1 MRVAALLLVCTVLAR
16 PPAAGLTRYEFQ
28 QPHMGTTV
36 RVVLYAGDTPAAEA
50 LAAAAFSRIAA
61 LDDRLSDYRES
72 SELMALCRA
81 AGGPPVGVSGDLF
94 TVLTAAQGF
103 ASRTHGA
110 FDVTIGPVS
119 RVWRH
124 ARATGEVPEASRL
137 AEAQRLVGYNKVH
150 LSPAGRTV
158 RLSERGMLLD
168 LGGIAKGF
176 AADDALALLVE
187 RGARHAI
194 VAIGGDVAAGDA
206 PPGTAGWEI
215 GVAPLGPGRGRSLPP
230 VRLRLAGISSSGD
243 AEQYLD
249 AGGQHFSH
257 IVNPITGSAATGA
270 RGVTVIAPNGMTA
283 DALATAVKVLG
294 ATRGLPVVDGI
305 EGAAALVV
313 EETPEGPRQYRS
325 KRWPR

>member
-1 MRVAALLLVCTVLAR
+1 MRAPVLLLACAVLAR
-16 PPAAGLTRYEFQ
+16 PPATGLARFEFQ

-36 RVVLYAGDTPAAEA
+36 RVVFYTSDAPAAEA

-61 LDDRLSDYRES
+61 LEDRLSDYRES

-81 AGGPPVGVSGDLF
+81 AGGAPIAVSEDLF
-94 TVLTAAQGF
+94 TVLTAAHAF
-103 ASRTHGA
+103 ASRTDGA
-110 FDVTIGPVS
+110 FDVTVGPVS

-124 ARATGEVPEASRL
+124 ARATGELPDSSRL
-137 AEAQRLVGYNKVH
+137 AEAHRLVGFAKMQ
-150 LSPAGRTV
+150 LSPEHRTV
-158 RLSERGMLLD
+158 RLAERGMLLD

-176 AADDALALLVE
+176 AADEALAVLAG
-187 RGARHAI
+187 RGARQAI

-215 GVAPLGPGRGRSLPP
+215 GVAPLGPDRSGALPP
-230 VRLRLAGISSSGD
+230 VKLRRAAISSSGD

-249 AGGQHFSH
+249 AGDRHFSH
-257 IVNPITGSAATGA
+257 IVNPITGSAATGR
-270 RGVTVIAPNGMTA
+270 RGVTVMAPNGMTA

-294 ATRGLPVVDGI
+294 AARGLQVVDDT

-313 EETPEGPRQYRS
+313 EDTPEGPRLSRS